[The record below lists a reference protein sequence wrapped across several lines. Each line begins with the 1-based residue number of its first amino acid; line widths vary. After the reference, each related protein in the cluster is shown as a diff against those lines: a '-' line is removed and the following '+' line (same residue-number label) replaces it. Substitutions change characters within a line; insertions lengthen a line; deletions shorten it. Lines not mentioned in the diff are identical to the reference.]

1 MKRRPTLL
9 DYATGIVENT
19 SNESNLRNSLSH
31 QTDDTDKRIKTPG
44 SETVNSKPNMT
55 EHTEDSL

>member
-19 SNESNLRNSLSH
+19 SNESNLRNSLSY
-31 QTDDTDKRIKTPG
+31 QTDDADKRIKSPG
-44 SETVNSKPNMT
+44 SETVDSKTNIT